1 MLFDLTTRLY
11 KYEKSLKMNSLHV
24 ESFEFGYMLA
34 EIVRIIEVDK
44 VLKPS
49 FERQLTALEER
60 VEQLKE
66 DIISSRISDRSAF
79 LFLVRELFS
88 ELSQI
93 RNSYEIEQ

>member
-1 MLFDLTTRLY
+1 MT
-11 KYEKSLKMNSLHV
+11 SLHV

-34 EIVRIIEVDK
+34 EIFRIIEVDK

-60 VEQLKE
+60 VEQLKA
-66 DIISSRISDRSAF
+66 DIVSSRISDRSAF

-88 ELSQI
+88 ELAQI
-93 RNSYEIEQ
+93 RNSYENEQ

>member
-1 MLFDLTTRLY
+1 MSF
-11 KYEKSLKMNSLHV
+11 LHV

-34 EIVRIIEVDK
+34 GIVRIIEVDK

-49 FERQLTALEER
+49 FERQLTALQER
-60 VEQLKE
+60 VEQLQQ

-93 RNSYEIEQ
+93 RNSYQIEQ

>member
-1 MLFDLTTRLY
+1 MSF
-11 KYEKSLKMNSLHV
+11 LHV

-34 EIVRIIEVDK
+34 GIVRIIEVDK

-49 FERQLTALEER
+49 FERQLAALQER
-60 VEQLKE
+60 VEQLQQ

-93 RNSYEIEQ
+93 RNSYETEQ

>member
-1 MLFDLTTRLY
+1 MSF
-11 KYEKSLKMNSLHV
+11 LHV

-34 EIVRIIEVDK
+34 GIVRIIEVDK

-49 FERQLTALEER
+49 FERELTALQER

-79 LFLVRELFS
+79 LSLVRELFS

-93 RNSYEIEQ
+93 RNSYATEQ

>member
-1 MLFDLTTRLY
+1 MSF
-11 KYEKSLKMNSLHV
+11 LHV

-34 EIVRIIEVDK
+34 GIVRLIEVDK

-49 FERQLTALEER
+49 FERQLTALQER
-60 VEQLKE
+60 VEQLQQ

-93 RNSYEIEQ
+93 RNSYETEQ